1 MLEWWNS
8 LSIISQIF
16 YCIAIPSTL
25 VLLIQTILL
34 FLGLD
39 DDGADDLS
47 GGGDADVSADVDGDG
62 IFDADGTE
70 VPEDIS
76 GLADLKIFTL
86 RGIIAFFV
94 VFGWVGVSMDSMDI
108 SYYIT
113 IPVSFACG
121 VIMMVAIAFLLRAV
135 MRLRNDGN
143 IENRNAVGKS
153 GRVYLTIPASRVG
166 EGKVQVMIQGSYVE
180 RNAVTDETEPIP
192 TGSEIIVIGVSGNS
206 SLVVKTK

>member
-1 MLEWWNS
+1 MIEWWNS
-8 LSIISQIF
+8 LSIISQVF

-47 GGGDADVSADVDGDG
+47 GGGDIEVSADVDGDG
-62 IFDADGTE
+62 IFDVDGTE
-70 VPEDIS
+70 VSEDIS

-94 VFGWVGVSMDSMDI
+94 VFGWVGVSMDSMNI
-108 SYYIT
+108 SYYVT
-113 IPVSFACG
+113 IPVSVACG
-121 VIMMVAIAFLLRAV
+121 VLMMVAIAFLMRAV

-153 GRVYLTIPASRVG
+153 GTVYLTIPASRGG

-180 RNAVTDETEPIP
+180 RNAVTDEAEPIP
-192 TGSEIIVIGVSGNS
+192 TGSEIVVIGVSGNS
-206 SLVVKTK
+206 NLVVKRK

>member
-1 MLEWWNS
+1 MIEWWNS
-8 LSIISQIF
+8 LSIISQVF

-47 GGGDADVSADVDGDG
+47 GGGDIDVSADVDVDGDG
-62 IFDADGTE
+62 IFDVDGGD

-94 VFGWVGVSMDSMDI
+94 G
-108 SYYIT
+108 
-113 IPVSFACG
+113 
-121 VIMMVAIAFLLRAV
+121 
-135 MRLRNDGN
+135 
-143 IENRNAVGKS
+143 E
-153 GRVYLTIPASRVG
+153 AS
-166 EGKVQVMIQGSYVE
+166 
-180 RNAVTDETEPIP
+180 
-192 TGSEIIVIGVSGNS
+192 
-206 SLVVKTK
+206 